1 MATKSVNRTLDIP
14 SGRLEIYVDKA
25 RQARAEKLI
34 QSVPSIL
41 TKSYENG
48 TRKFGEKLL
57 RIVKKCLSTGMP
69 PAGSEVS
76 WLPHAEATVKA
87 LGEHTL
93 LKWTGQYKRSVNIY
107 HQRNRTYVGLPNNVR
122 KIRKKG
128 KGKESGKTLNQIA
141 ILLEY
146 GSKDSNLPPR
156 PLWAPAYKAAGGTK
170 VLQKILRNEIRKQ
183 LRNHGF

>member
-14 SGRLEIYVDKA
+14 SGRLEIYVDKTQ
-25 RQARAEKLI
+25 QARAEKLI

-41 TKSYENG
+41 TKSYAEG

-69 PAGSEVS
+69 PAGSGVS
-76 WLPHAEATVKA
+76 WPPHAESTVKS

-93 LKWTGQYKRSVNIY
+93 LNWTGQYKRSVNIY

-128 KGKESGKTLNQIA
+128 KESGKTLNQIA

-146 GSKDSNLPPR
+146 GSRDSNLPPR

>member
-25 RQARAEKLI
+25 QQARAEKLI

-69 PAGSEVS
+69 PAGSGVS
-76 WLPHAEATVKA
+76 WPPHAANTVKA

-93 LKWTGQYKRSVNIY
+93 LNWTGQYKRSVNIY
-107 HQRNRTYVGLPNNVR
+107 HQRNRTYVGLPNNVK
-122 KIRKKG
+122 KIRK

-146 GSKDSNLPPR
+146 GSRDSNLPPR
-156 PLWAPAYKAAGGTK
+156 PLWAPAYKVAGGNK
-170 VLQKILRNEIRKQ
+170 SLQKEIRNEIRKQ
-183 LRNHGF
+183 LRKHGF

>member
-1 MATKSVNRTLDIP
+1 MATKSVNRTLGIP
-14 SGRLEIYVDKA
+14 SGRFEIYVNKA
-25 RQARAEKLI
+25 QQARAEKLI

-69 PAGSEVS
+69 PSGSEVS
-76 WLPHAEATVKA
+76 WPHHAVSTVKA

-122 KIRKKG
+122 KIRKK

-146 GSKDSNLPPR
+146 GSRDSNLPPR

-170 VLQKILRNEIRKQ
+170 ILQKILRNEIRKQ

>member
-1 MATKSVNRTLDIP
+1 MATKSVNRTLGIP
-14 SGRLEIYVDKA
+14 SGRFEIYVDKA
-25 RQARAEKLI
+25 KQARAERLI
-34 QSVPSIL
+34 RDIPSIL

-48 TRKFGEKLL
+48 TRKFGEQLL

-69 PAGSEVS
+69 PAGSGVS
-76 WLPHAEATVKA
+76 WPPHSVSTVKS

-93 LKWTGQYKRSVNIY
+93 LNWTKQYKRSVNIY

-128 KGKESGKTLNQIA
+128 KESKKTLNQIA

-146 GSKDSNLPPR
+146 GSRDSNLPPR
-156 PLWAPAYKAAGGTK
+156 PLWAPAYKVAGGNK
-170 VLQKILRNEIRKQ
+170 SLQKEIRNEIRKQ
-183 LRNHGF
+183 LRKHGF

>member
-14 SGRLEIYVDKA
+14 SGRLEIYVNKA
-25 RQARAEKLI
+25 QQARAEKLI
-34 QSVPSIL
+34 QSVPSII

-69 PAGSEVS
+69 PAGSGVS
-76 WLPHAEATVKA
+76 WPSHAANTVKA

-93 LKWTGQYKRSVNIY
+93 LNWTGQYKRSVNIY

-128 KGKESGKTLNQIA
+128 KESRKTLNQIA

>member
-14 SGRLEIYVDKA
+14 SGRFEIYVNKA
-25 RQARAEKLI
+25 QQARAEKLI

-57 RIVKKCLSTGMP
+57 RIVKKCLSTGKP

-76 WLPHAEATVKA
+76 WPSHAISTVKA

-93 LKWTGQYKRSVNIY
+93 LNWTSQYKKSVNIY
-107 HQRNRTYVGLPNNVR
+107 HQRNRTYVGLPNNVK
-122 KIRKKG
+122 KIRK

-146 GSKDSNLPPR
+146 GSRDSNLPPR

>member
-25 RQARAEKLI
+25 QQARAEKLI

-48 TRKFGEKLL
+48 TRKFGKKLL

-69 PAGSEVS
+69 PAGSGVS
-76 WLPHAEATVKA
+76 WPPHAANTVKA

-93 LKWTGQYKRSVNIY
+93 LNWTGQYKRSVNIY

-128 KGKESGKTLNQIA
+128 KESKKTLNQIA

-146 GSKDSNLPPR
+146 GSRDSNLPPR
-156 PLWAPAYKAAGGTK
+156 PLWAPAYKVAGGNK
-170 VLQKILRNEIRKQ
+170 LLQKEIRNEIRKQ
-183 LRNHGF
+183 LRKHGF

>member
-1 MATKSVNRTLDIP
+1 MATKSVNRTLGIP
-14 SGRLEIYVDKA
+14 SGRFEIYVDKA
-25 RQARAEKLI
+25 QQARAEKLI

-69 PAGSEVS
+69 PAGSGVS
-76 WLPHAEATVKA
+76 WPPHAANTVKA

-93 LKWTGQYKRSVNIY
+93 LNWTGQYKRSVNIY
-107 HQRNRTYVGLPNNVR
+107 HQRNRTYVGLPNNVK

-128 KGKESGKTLNQIA
+128 KESKKTLNQIA

-146 GSKDSNLPPR
+146 GNRDSNLPPR
-156 PLWAPAYKAAGGTK
+156 PLWAPAYKVAGGNK
-170 VLQKILRNEIRKQ
+170 SLQKEIRNEIRKQ
-183 LRNHGF
+183 LRKHGF

>member
-1 MATKSVNRTLDIP
+1 MATKSVNRTLGIP
-14 SGRLEIYVDKA
+14 SGRFEIYVNKA
-25 RQARAEKLI
+25 QQARAEKLI

-69 PAGSEVS
+69 PAGSGVS
-76 WLPHAEATVKA
+76 WPPHAANTVKA

-93 LKWTGQYKRSVNIY
+93 LNWTGQYKRSVNIY
-107 HQRNRTYVGLPNNVR
+107 HQRNRTYVGLPNNVK

-128 KGKESGKTLNQIA
+128 KESKKTLNQIA

-146 GSKDSNLPPR
+146 GNRDSNLPPR
-156 PLWAPAYKAAGGTK
+156 PLWAPAYKVAGGNK
-170 VLQKILRNEIRKQ
+170 SLQKEIRNEIRKQ
-183 LRNHGF
+183 LRKHGF

>member
-25 RQARAEKLI
+25 QQARAEKLI

-69 PAGSEVS
+69 PAGSGVS
-76 WLPHAEATVKA
+76 WPPHAANTVKA

-93 LKWTGQYKRSVNIY
+93 LNWTGQYKRSVNIY
-107 HQRNRTYVGLPNNVR
+107 HQRNRTYVGLPNNVK
-122 KIRKKG
+122 KIRK

-146 GSKDSNLPPR
+146 GSRDSNLPPR

>member
-25 RQARAEKLI
+25 QQARAEKLI

-69 PAGSEVS
+69 PAGSGVS
-76 WLPHAEATVKA
+76 WPPHAANTVKA

-93 LKWTGQYKRSVNIY
+93 LNWTGQYKRSVNIY

-128 KGKESGKTLNQIA
+128 KESKKTLNQIA

-146 GSKDSNLPPR
+146 GSRDSNLPPR
-156 PLWAPAYKAAGGTK
+156 PLWAPAYKVAGGNK
-170 VLQKILRNEIRKQ
+170 SLQKEIRNEIRKQ
-183 LRNHGF
+183 LRKHGF

>member
-25 RQARAEKLI
+25 QQARAEKLI

-69 PAGSEVS
+69 PAGSGVS
-76 WLPHAEATVKA
+76 WPPHAEATVKA

-93 LKWTGQYKRSVNIY
+93 LNWTGQYKRSVNIY
-107 HQRNRTYVGLPNNVR
+107 HQRNRTYVGLPNRVR
-122 KIRKKG
+122 KIRK